1 MATEVERPTGLPD
14 FVREHDIDHV
24 TLDIIENTLSN
35 ARFEMDR
42 VVETTAISPVI
53 REQSDQFPLIADRHG
68 RMVIGQFGSAIATIL
83 RNSPYEASDLRDGD
97 VIALNDPYLC
107 EGAISHCPDFLILRP
122 IFFED
127 DLVGYA
133 SQWGNLMDVGGTA
146 PGSMPISAR
155 SIYYEG
161 IRMPPIKLYD
171 QGRLNEE
178 ALRLFCH
185 NTRTP
190 KMVEADI
197 KAIAAG
203 TAAGAARVRELCAR
217 FGKDT
222 YLEACDAMLDR
233 TRSGLIELIRTHLPD
248 GERFE
253 FTDYAD
259 DDGLGNGPIKLQ
271 MAMWRDGDTM
281 NVDWT
286 GSSPEVPG
294 SVNFYLN
301 PEMFK
306 MFMGVFLI
314 MAFSPDLVFNDG
326 YYDLIK
332 VTLPD
337 GLDPAPRR
345 SPPRSATG
353 SASWP
358 ASSTSSARCS
368 PRRWPSS
375 PSPAA
380 TGRART
386 SCSPGPT
393 RTARSSRSWRSSTA
407 GSPPAPSATGWTV
420 TRGGRCSRRCP
431 PSTWRSTTR
440 LEIESYRARTDSG
453 GAGYHRGGHG
463 VAKTYRFLSDGTISF
478 QDDRAVTFPWGYNGG
493 QHGMSSEKLI
503 IHADGSEERLP
514 SKVETF
520 PIKKGDRLVFSTAG
534 AGGQGDPL
542 DARARADRGRRPRR
556 PGQRRGGG
564 VGVRRGRLAPTARST
579 TTATERERERMRSER
594 DDPPEFDF
602 GPLPSMEKLGGAD
615 RRGATQLR
623 RPPGR
628 TVGERLTDDA
638 SPMAHTLAE
647 KILLAHAEVD
657 DLSPGDIVMVRVD
670 TVMANDVSGP
680 VAFRQMEKIGARRV
694 FDPTPRGDGGR
705 PLRPGQ
711 GRALGRA
718 AEAAQGLG
726 HRSGRRLL

>member
-1 MATEVERPTGLPD
+1 MATEVESPTGLPD
-14 FVREHDIDHV
+14 FVRDHDIDHV

-97 VIALNDPYLC
+97 VIALNDPYMC

-122 IFFED
+122 IFYED

-171 QGRLNEE
+171 EGRLNEE

-259 DDGLGNGPIKLQ
+259 DDGLGNGPIKLH
-271 MAMWRDGDTM
+271 MEMWRDGDTM

-286 GSSPEVPG
+286 GSSPAVPG

-332 VTLPD
+332 VTLPENSILRPEFPAPVGNRLSLMARQFDVVGAVFSKALAQFAVSGGYGTSPNFVFAGTDENGEDFQVLEILYGGIPARPVGD
-337 GLDPAPRR
+337 GLD
-345 SPPRSATG
+345 G
-353 SASWP
+353 HSW
-358 ASSTSSARCS
+358 
-368 PRRWPSS
+368 WPMFK
-375 PSPAA
+375 AV
-380 TGRART
+380 
-386 SCSPGPT
+386 PT
-393 RTARSSRSWRSSTA
+393 EYLEKYY
-407 GSPPAPSATGWTV
+407 PI
-420 TRGGRCSRRCP
+420 
-431 PSTWRSTTR
+431 
-440 LEIESYRARTDSG
+440 EIESYRARIDSG

-503 IHADGSEERLP
+503 IHVDGTEERLP

-534 AGGQGDPL
+534 AGGLGDPL
-542 DARARADRGRRPRR
+542 DREPERTAADVHRGLVSVQAAASEYGVIVSPVGEVDDEATEHARARIRG
-556 PGQRRGGG
+556 
-564 VGVRRGRLAPTARST
+564 
-579 TTATERERERMRSER
+579 EREE
-594 DDPPEFDF
+594 PPEFDF
-602 GPLPSMEKLGGAD
+602 GPLPSIEKLGEQIAEE
-615 RRGATQLR
+615 RRSFDA
-623 RPPGR
+623 
-628 TVGERLTDDA
+628 RLA
-638 SPMAHTLAE
+638 
-647 KILLAHAEVD
+647 
-657 DLSPGDIVMVRVD
+657 
-670 TVMANDVSGP
+670 
-680 VAFRQMEKIGARRV
+680 
-694 FDPTPRGDGGR
+694 GR
-705 PLRPGQ
+705 P
-711 GRALGRA
+711 A
-718 AEAAQGLG
+718 
-726 HRSGRRLL
+726 

>member
-1 MATEVERPTGLPD
+1 MATVEHPTGLPD

-68 RMVIGQFGSAIATIL
+68 RMVIGQFGSAINTIL
-83 RNSPYEASDLRDGD
+83 DHSPYEASDLRDGD
-97 VIALNDPYLC
+97 VIALNDPYMC

-122 IFFED
+122 IFYED

-155 SIYYEG
+155 SIYHEG
-161 IRMPPIKLYD
+161 VRMPPIKLYD
-171 QGRLNEE
+171 QGKLNEE

-271 MAMWRDGDTM
+271 MAFWRDGDSM
-281 NVDWT
+281 NIDWT

-314 MAFSPDLVFNDG
+314 MAFAPDLVFNDG
-326 YYDLIK
+326 YYDLIN
-332 VTLPD
+332 VTFPEKSILRPEFPAPVGNRLTLMARQFDVVGAVFSKALAQFAVSGGYGTSPNFVFAGTKEDGEDFQVLEILYGGIPARPVGD
-337 GLDPAPRR
+337 GLD
-345 SPPRSATG
+345 G
-353 SASWP
+353 HSW
-358 ASSTSSARCS
+358 
-368 PRRWPSS
+368 WPMFK
-375 PSPAA
+375 AV
-380 TGRART
+380 
-386 SCSPGPT
+386 PT
-393 RTARSSRSWRSSTA
+393 EYLEKYY
-407 GSPPAPSATGWTV
+407 PM
-420 TRGGRCSRRCP
+420 
-431 PSTWRSTTR
+431 
-440 LEIESYRARTDSG
+440 EIESYRARTDSG
-453 GAGYHRGGHG
+453 GAGYNRGGHG
-463 VAKTYRFLSDGTISF
+463 VAKTYRFLCDGTISF

-493 QHGMSSEKLI
+493 RHGMSSEKLM
-503 IHADGSEERLP
+503 IHADGTEEKLP
-514 SKVETF
+514 SKVEIL
-520 PIKKGDRLVFSTAG
+520 PVKKGDRLVFSTAG

-542 DARARADRGRRPRR
+542 TREPERTAADVHAGLVSVEAAAS
-556 PGQRRGGG
+556 QYG
-564 VGVRRGRLAPTARST
+564 VVVSADGEIDHE
-579 TTATERERERMRSER
+579 ATESLREKIRSER
-594 DDPPEFDF
+594 PEPPEFDF
-602 GPLPSMEKLGGAD
+602 GPVPSMADLQEQIAEERRSFDARLAGRSAGG
-615 RRGATQLR
+615 
-623 RPPGR
+623 
-628 TVGERLTDDA
+628 
-638 SPMAHTLAE
+638 
-647 KILLAHAEVD
+647 
-657 DLSPGDIVMVRVD
+657 
-670 TVMANDVSGP
+670 
-680 VAFRQMEKIGARRV
+680 
-694 FDPTPRGDGGR
+694 
-705 PLRPGQ
+705 
-711 GRALGRA
+711 
-718 AEAAQGLG
+718 
-726 HRSGRRLL
+726 

>member
-1 MATEVERPTGLPD
+1 
-14 FVREHDIDHV
+14 
-24 TLDIIENTLSN
+24 
-35 ARFEMDR
+35 
-42 VVETTAISPVI
+42 
-53 REQSDQFPLIADRHG
+53 
-68 RMVIGQFGSAIATIL
+68 
-83 RNSPYEASDLRDGD
+83 
-97 VIALNDPYLC
+97 
-107 EGAISHCPDFLILRP
+107 
-122 IFFED
+122 
-127 DLVGYA
+127 
-133 SQWGNLMDVGGTA
+133 
-146 PGSMPISAR
+146 
-155 SIYYEG
+155 
-161 IRMPPIKLYD
+161 MPPIKLYD
-171 QGRLNEE
+171 QGKLNEE

-332 VTLPD
+332 VTLPEGSILRPTFPAPVGNRLSLMARQFDVVGAVFSKALAQFAVSGGYGTSPNFVFAGTDENGEEFQVLEILYGGIPARPVGD
-337 GLDPAPRR
+337 GLD
-345 SPPRSATG
+345 G
-353 SASWP
+353 HSW
-358 ASSTSSARCS
+358 
-368 PRRWPSS
+368 WPMFK
-375 PSPAA
+375 AV
-380 TGRART
+380 
-386 SCSPGPT
+386 PT
-393 RTARSSRSWRSSTA
+393 EYLEKYY
-407 GSPPAPSATGWTV
+407 PI
-420 TRGGRCSRRCP
+420 
-431 PSTWRSTTR
+431 
-440 LEIESYRARTDSG
+440 EIESYRARIDSG

-493 QHGMSSEKLI
+493 QYGMSSEKLI

-520 PIKKGDRLVFSTAG
+520 PIKKGERLVFSTAG
-534 AGGQGDPL
+534 AGGLGDPL
-542 DARARADRGRRPRR
+542 DREPERTAADVHAGLVSVDAAAAEY
-556 PGQRRGGG
+556 G
-564 VGVRRGRLAPTARST
+564 VVVSADGEIDHE
-579 TTATERERERMRSER
+579 ATERERARIRNERQ
-594 DDPPEFDF
+594 DPPEFDF
-602 GPLPSMEKLGGAD
+602 GPLPSMAKLGEQIAEERASFD
-615 RRGATQLR
+615 ARLA
-623 RPPGR
+623 GR
-628 TVGERLTDDA
+628 SAG
-638 SPMAHTLAE
+638 S
-647 KILLAHAEVD
+647 
-657 DLSPGDIVMVRVD
+657 
-670 TVMANDVSGP
+670 
-680 VAFRQMEKIGARRV
+680 
-694 FDPTPRGDGGR
+694 
-705 PLRPGQ
+705 
-711 GRALGRA
+711 
-718 AEAAQGLG
+718 
-726 HRSGRRLL
+726 

>member
-1 MATEVERPTGLPD
+1 MATGVERPTGLPD
-14 FVREHDIDHV
+14 FVRDHDVDHV

-97 VIALNDPYLC
+97 VIALNDPYMC

-122 IFFED
+122 IFYDD
-127 DLVGYA
+127 DLVGYS

-155 SIYYEG
+155 SIYHEG

-171 QGRLNEE
+171 QGKLNEE

-203 TAAGAARVRELCAR
+203 TAAGAARVRELCER
-217 FGKDT
+217 FGKET

-271 MAMWRDGDTM
+271 MAFWRDGDTM
-281 NVDWT
+281 NIDWT
-286 GSSPEVPG
+286 GSSPAVPG

-314 MAFSPDLVFNDG
+314 MAFAPDLVFNDG
-326 YYDLIK
+326 YYDLIN
-332 VTLPD
+332 VTFPENSILRPDFPAPVGNRLTLMARQFDVVGAVFSKALAQFAVSGGYGTSPNFVFAGTKEDGEDFQVLEILYGGIPARPVGD
-337 GLDPAPRR
+337 GLD
-345 SPPRSATG
+345 G
-353 SASWP
+353 HSW
-358 ASSTSSARCS
+358 
-368 PRRWPSS
+368 WPMFK
-375 PSPAA
+375 AV
-380 TGRART
+380 
-386 SCSPGPT
+386 PT
-393 RTARSSRSWRSSTA
+393 EYLEKYY
-407 GSPPAPSATGWTV
+407 P
-420 TRGGRCSRRCP
+420 
-431 PSTWRSTTR
+431 
-440 LEIESYRARTDSG
+440 LEIESYRARIDSG
-453 GAGYHRGGHG
+453 GAGYNRGGHG

-520 PIKKGDRLVFSTAG
+520 PIAKGDRLVFSTAG

-542 DARARADRGRRPRR
+542 TREPERTAADVHAGL
-556 PGQRRGGG
+556 
-564 VGVRRGRLAPTARST
+564 VSVEAARSEYGVIVSADGEIDHE
-579 TTATERERERMRSER
+579 ATEREREKMRSER
-594 DDPPEFDF
+594 DEPPEFDF
-602 GPLPSMEKLGGAD
+602 GPVPSTEKLSEQIAEE
-615 RRGATQLR
+615 RRSFDARLA
-623 RPPGR
+623 GR
-628 TVGERLTDDA
+628 
-638 SPMAHTLAE
+638 
-647 KILLAHAEVD
+647 
-657 DLSPGDIVMVRVD
+657 
-670 TVMANDVSGP
+670 
-680 VAFRQMEKIGARRV
+680 
-694 FDPTPRGDGGR
+694 
-705 PLRPGQ
+705 
-711 GRALGRA
+711 
-718 AEAAQGLG
+718 
-726 HRSGRRLL
+726 

>member
-1 MATEVERPTGLPD
+1 MATRVERPTGLPD
-14 FVREHDIDHV
+14 FVRDHDIDHV

-68 RMVIGQFGSAIATIL
+68 RMVIGQFGSAITTIL
-83 RNSPYEASDLRDGD
+83 RNSPYEVSNLRDGD
-97 VIALNDPYLC
+97 VIALNDPYMC

-122 IFFED
+122 IFFDD

-133 SQWGNLMDVGGTA
+133 SQWGNLMDVGGTS
-146 PGSMPISAR
+146 PGSMPITAR

-203 TAAGAARVRELCAR
+203 TAAGAARVRELCSR
-217 FGKDT
+217 FGKET

-233 TRSGLIELIRTHLPD
+233 TRSGLIALIRTHLPD

-286 GSSPEVPG
+286 GTSPAVPG

-326 YYDLIK
+326 YYDVVN
-332 VTLPD
+332 VTLPENSVLRPEFPAPVGNRLSLMARQFDVVGAVFSKALAQFAVSGGYGTSPNFIFAGTDERGEPFQVLEILYGGIPARPVGD
-337 GLDPAPRR
+337 GLD
-345 SPPRSATG
+345 G
-353 SASWP
+353 HSW
-358 ASSTSSARCS
+358 
-368 PRRWPSS
+368 WPMFK
-375 PSPAA
+375 AV
-380 TGRART
+380 
-386 SCSPGPT
+386 PT
-393 RTARSSRSWRSSTA
+393 EYLEKYY
-407 GSPPAPSATGWTV
+407 PV
-420 TRGGRCSRRCP
+420 
-431 PSTWRSTTR
+431 
-440 LEIESYRARTDSG
+440 EIESYRARMDSG

-463 VAKTYRFLSDGTISF
+463 VAKTYRFLTDGTISF
-478 QDDRAVTFPWGYNGG
+478 QDDRAVTYPWGYNGG
-493 QHGMSSEKLI
+493 RHGMSSEKLV
-503 IHADGSEERLP
+503 IHADGTEERLP

-520 PIKKGDRLVFSTAG
+520 PVKKGDRLTFSTAG
-534 AGGQGDPL
+534 AGGLGDPL
-542 DARARADRGRRPRR
+542 DREPERTAADVHSGLVSVEAAESEY
-556 PGQRRGGG
+556 G
-564 VGVRRGRLAPTARST
+564 VIVSPKGEIDHE
-579 TTATERERERMRSER
+579 ATERERARMRGER
-594 DDPPEFDF
+594 EDLAEFDF
-602 GPLPSMEKLGGAD
+602 GPLPSIEKLGEQIAEE
-615 RRGATQLR
+615 RRTFDA
-623 RPPGR
+623 
-628 TVGERLTDDA
+628 RLA
-638 SPMAHTLAE
+638 
-647 KILLAHAEVD
+647 
-657 DLSPGDIVMVRVD
+657 
-670 TVMANDVSGP
+670 
-680 VAFRQMEKIGARRV
+680 
-694 FDPTPRGDGGR
+694 GR
-705 PLRPGQ
+705 PAG
-711 GRALGRA
+711 A
-718 AEAAQGLG
+718 
-726 HRSGRRLL
+726 

>member
-14 FVREHDIDHV
+14 FVRDHDIDHV

-83 RNSPYEASDLRDGD
+83 RNSPYEVSDLRDGD
-97 VIALNDPYLC
+97 VIALNDPYMC

-122 IFFED
+122 IFYED

-171 QGRLNEE
+171 EGRLNEE

-203 TAAGAARVRELCAR
+203 TAAGAARVRDLCAR

-259 DDGLGNGPIKLQ
+259 DDGLGNGPIKLH
-271 MAMWRDGDTM
+271 MEMWRDGDTM

-286 GSSPEVPG
+286 GSSPAVPG

-332 VTLPD
+332 VTLPENSILRPEFPAPVGNRLSLMARQFDVVGAVFSKALAQFAVSGGYGTSPNFVFAGTDENGEDFQVLEILYGGIPARPVGD
-337 GLDPAPRR
+337 GLD
-345 SPPRSATG
+345 G
-353 SASWP
+353 HSW
-358 ASSTSSARCS
+358 
-368 PRRWPSS
+368 WPMFK
-375 PSPAA
+375 AV
-380 TGRART
+380 
-386 SCSPGPT
+386 PT
-393 RTARSSRSWRSSTA
+393 EYLEKYY
-407 GSPPAPSATGWTV
+407 PI
-420 TRGGRCSRRCP
+420 
-431 PSTWRSTTR
+431 
-440 LEIESYRARTDSG
+440 EIESYRARIDSG

-493 QHGMSSEKLI
+493 QYGMSSEKLI
-503 IHADGSEERLP
+503 IHADGTEERLP

-534 AGGQGDPL
+534 AGGLGDPL
-542 DARARADRGRRPRR
+542 DREPERTAADVHRGLVSV
-556 PGQRRGGG
+556 QAAACEYG
-564 VGVRRGRLAPTARST
+564 VIVSPVGEVDEK
-579 TTATERERERMRSER
+579 ATEQERTRIRGEREE
-594 DDPPEFDF
+594 PPEFDF
-602 GPLPSMEKLGGAD
+602 GPLPSIEKLGEQIAD
-615 RRGATQLR
+615 ERRTFDA
-623 RPPGR
+623 
-628 TVGERLTDDA
+628 RLA
-638 SPMAHTLAE
+638 
-647 KILLAHAEVD
+647 
-657 DLSPGDIVMVRVD
+657 
-670 TVMANDVSGP
+670 
-680 VAFRQMEKIGARRV
+680 
-694 FDPTPRGDGGR
+694 GR
-705 PLRPGQ
+705 PAG
-711 GRALGRA
+711 A
-718 AEAAQGLG
+718 
-726 HRSGRRLL
+726 

>member
-1 MATEVERPTGLPD
+1 MATGVQRPTGLPD
-14 FVREHDIDHV
+14 FVRDHDIDHV

-122 IFFED
+122 IFYED

-203 TAAGAARVRELCAR
+203 TAAGAARVRDLCAR

-259 DDGLGNGPIKLQ
+259 DDGLGNGPIKLH
-271 MAMWRDGDTM
+271 MALWRDGDTM

-286 GSSPEVPG
+286 GSSPAVPG

-326 YYDLIK
+326 YYDLIT
-332 VTLPD
+332 VTLPENSILRPAFPAPVGNRLSLMARQFDVVGAVFSKALAQFAVSGGYGTSPNFVFAGTDANGEDFQVLEILYGGIPARPVGD
-337 GLDPAPRR
+337 GLD
-345 SPPRSATG
+345 G
-353 SASWP
+353 HSW
-358 ASSTSSARCS
+358 
-368 PRRWPSS
+368 WPMFK
-375 PSPAA
+375 AV
-380 TGRART
+380 
-386 SCSPGPT
+386 PT
-393 RTARSSRSWRSSTA
+393 EYLEKYY
-407 GSPPAPSATGWTV
+407 PV
-420 TRGGRCSRRCP
+420 
-431 PSTWRSTTR
+431 
-440 LEIESYRARTDSG
+440 EIESYRARTDSG

-463 VAKTYRFLSDGTISF
+463 VAKTYRFLADGTISF

-503 IHADGSEERLP
+503 IHADGTEERLP

-520 PIKKGDRLVFSTAG
+520 PVKTGDRLVFSTAG
-534 AGGQGDPL
+534 AGGLGDPL
-542 DARARADRGRRPRR
+542 DREPDRTAADVHAGLVSVAAAASEY
-556 PGQRRGGG
+556 G
-564 VGVRRGRLAPTARST
+564 VIVSAAGEIDDD
-579 TTATERERERMRSER
+579 ATERERERMRSER
-594 DDPPEFDF
+594 EDPPEFDF
-602 GPLPSMEKLGGAD
+602 GPVPSMEQLGMQIAEE
-615 RRGATQLR
+615 RRSFDARLAGRSAT
-623 RPPGR
+623 
-628 TVGERLTDDA
+628 
-638 SPMAHTLAE
+638 S
-647 KILLAHAEVD
+647 
-657 DLSPGDIVMVRVD
+657 
-670 TVMANDVSGP
+670 
-680 VAFRQMEKIGARRV
+680 
-694 FDPTPRGDGGR
+694 
-705 PLRPGQ
+705 
-711 GRALGRA
+711 
-718 AEAAQGLG
+718 
-726 HRSGRRLL
+726 

>member
-1 MATEVERPTGLPD
+1 MATGVERPTGLPD
-14 FVREHDIDHV
+14 FVRDHDIDHV

-122 IFFED
+122 IFYED

-171 QGRLNEE
+171 QGQLNEE

-203 TAAGAARVRELCAR
+203 TAAGAARVCDLCAR

-233 TRSGLIELIRTHLPD
+233 TRSGLIDLIRTHLPD

-259 DDGLGNGPIKLQ
+259 DDGLGNGPIKLH
-271 MAMWRDGDTM
+271 MALWRDGDTM

-286 GSSPEVPG
+286 GSSPAVPG

-314 MAFSPDLVFNDG
+314 MAFAPDLVFNDG

-332 VTLPD
+332 VTLPENSILRPEFPAPVGNRLSLMARQFDVVGAVFSKALAQFAVSGGYGTSPNFVFAGTDENGEDFQVLEILYGGIPARPVGD
-337 GLDPAPRR
+337 GLD
-345 SPPRSATG
+345 G
-353 SASWP
+353 HSW
-358 ASSTSSARCS
+358 
-368 PRRWPSS
+368 WPMFK
-375 PSPAA
+375 AV
-380 TGRART
+380 
-386 SCSPGPT
+386 PT
-393 RTARSSRSWRSSTA
+393 EYLEKYY
-407 GSPPAPSATGWTV
+407 PI
-420 TRGGRCSRRCP
+420 
-431 PSTWRSTTR
+431 
-440 LEIESYRARTDSG
+440 EIESYRARIDSG

-503 IHADGSEERLP
+503 IHADGTEERLP

-520 PIKKGDRLVFSTAG
+520 PIQKGDRLVFSTAG
-534 AGGQGDPL
+534 AGGLGDPL
-542 DARARADRGRRPRR
+542 DREPERTATDVHAGLVSVEAAAS
-556 PGQRRGGG
+556 QYG
-564 VGVRRGRLAPTARST
+564 VIVSRDGEIDHE
-579 TTATERERERMRSER
+579 ATERAQARIRAERA
-594 DDPPEFDF
+594 DPPEFDF
-602 GPLPSMEKLGGAD
+602 GPLPSIEKLGEQIAEE
-615 RRGATQLR
+615 RRTFDA
-623 RPPGR
+623 
-628 TVGERLTDDA
+628 RLA
-638 SPMAHTLAE
+638 
-647 KILLAHAEVD
+647 
-657 DLSPGDIVMVRVD
+657 
-670 TVMANDVSGP
+670 
-680 VAFRQMEKIGARRV
+680 
-694 FDPTPRGDGGR
+694 GR
-705 PLRPGQ
+705 P
-711 GRALGRA
+711 ATA
-718 AEAAQGLG
+718 
-726 HRSGRRLL
+726 

>member
-1 MATEVERPTGLPD
+1 MATEVERSTELPD
-14 FVREHDIDHV
+14 FVRDHDIDHV

-122 IFFED
+122 IFYED

-146 PGSMPISAR
+146 PGSMPITAR

-171 QGRLNEE
+171 QGKLNEE

-217 FGKDT
+217 FGTDT

-271 MAMWRDGDTM
+271 MALWRDGDTM

-286 GSSPEVPG
+286 GSSGQVPG

-326 YYDLIK
+326 YYDLIN
-332 VTLPD
+332 VTLPEGSILRPEFPAPVGNRLSLMARQFDVVGAVFSKALAQFAVSGGYGTSPNFVFAGTDENGEDFQVLEILYGGIPARPVGD
-337 GLDPAPRR
+337 GLD
-345 SPPRSATG
+345 G
-353 SASWP
+353 HSW
-358 ASSTSSARCS
+358 
-368 PRRWPSS
+368 WPMFK
-375 PSPAA
+375 AV
-380 TGRART
+380 
-386 SCSPGPT
+386 PT
-393 RTARSSRSWRSSTA
+393 EYLEKYY
-407 GSPPAPSATGWTV
+407 PI
-420 TRGGRCSRRCP
+420 
-431 PSTWRSTTR
+431 
-440 LEIESYRARTDSG
+440 EIESYRARTDSG

-534 AGGQGDPL
+534 AGGLGDPL
-542 DARARADRGRRPRR
+542 EREPDRTAADVHAGLVSVQAAAAEYGVIVSADGEIDDA
-556 PGQRRGGG
+556 
-564 VGVRRGRLAPTARST
+564 
-579 TTATERERERMRSER
+579 ATERERERMRSER

-602 GPLPSMEKLGGAD
+602 GPLPSME
-615 RRGATQLR
+615 QLR
-623 RPPGR
+623 EQIAEERRSFDARLAGR
-628 TVGERLTDDA
+628 
-638 SPMAHTLAE
+638 
-647 KILLAHAEVD
+647 
-657 DLSPGDIVMVRVD
+657 
-670 TVMANDVSGP
+670 
-680 VAFRQMEKIGARRV
+680 
-694 FDPTPRGDGGR
+694 
-705 PLRPGQ
+705 
-711 GRALGRA
+711 
-718 AEAAQGLG
+718 
-726 HRSGRRLL
+726 

>member
-1 MATEVERPTGLPD
+1 MATGIERPTGLPD
-14 FVREHDIDHV
+14 FVRDHDIDHV

-122 IFFED
+122 IFFDD

-171 QGRLNEE
+171 QGKLNEE

-233 TRSGLIELIRTHLPD
+233 TRSGLIDLIRTHLPD

-259 DDGLGNGPIKLQ
+259 DDGLGNGPIKLH
-271 MAMWRDGDTM
+271 MALWRDGDTM

-286 GSSPEVPG
+286 GSSPAVPG

-314 MAFSPDLVFNDG
+314 MAFAPDLVFNDG

-332 VTLPD
+332 VTLPENSILRPEFPAPVGNRLSLMARQFDVVGAVFSKALAQFAVSGGYGTSPNFVFAGTDENGEDFQVLEILYGGIPARPVGD
-337 GLDPAPRR
+337 GLD
-345 SPPRSATG
+345 G
-353 SASWP
+353 HSW
-358 ASSTSSARCS
+358 
-368 PRRWPSS
+368 WPMFK
-375 PSPAA
+375 AV
-380 TGRART
+380 
-386 SCSPGPT
+386 PT
-393 RTARSSRSWRSSTA
+393 EYLEKYY
-407 GSPPAPSATGWTV
+407 PI
-420 TRGGRCSRRCP
+420 
-431 PSTWRSTTR
+431 
-440 LEIESYRARTDSG
+440 EIESYRARIDSG

-503 IHADGSEERLP
+503 INADGTEERLP

-534 AGGQGDPL
+534 AGGLGDPL
-542 DARARADRGRRPRR
+542 DREPDRTAADVHAGLVSVEAAASEY
-556 PGQRRGGG
+556 G
-564 VGVRRGRLAPTARST
+564 VIVSRDGEVDAE
-579 TTATERERERMRSER
+579 ATEREQARIRDERE
-594 DDPPEFDF
+594 DPPEFDF
-602 GPLPSMEKLGGAD
+602 GPLPSIEKLGEQIAEE
-615 RRGATQLR
+615 RRTFDA
-623 RPPGR
+623 
-628 TVGERLTDDA
+628 RLA
-638 SPMAHTLAE
+638 
-647 KILLAHAEVD
+647 
-657 DLSPGDIVMVRVD
+657 
-670 TVMANDVSGP
+670 
-680 VAFRQMEKIGARRV
+680 
-694 FDPTPRGDGGR
+694 GR
-705 PLRPGQ
+705 P
-711 GRALGRA
+711 ASA
-718 AEAAQGLG
+718 
-726 HRSGRRLL
+726 